1 MMHLT
6 TPPSYQMKWDTIA
19 NQGRQSGAIFYLFS
33 DSLTWLCAAIFIAIL
48 VRSPVSGLLE
58 FQPPE
63 VTLKQAQTEIKLQ
76 KLSEG
81 ESSCD
86 IPVVFL
92 RLHSSLGLCRASE
105 LWEREEQQEGEMT
118 VSHL

>member
-1 MMHLT
+1 MLHLT

-19 NQGRQSGAIFYLFS
+19 NQDCQSRAIFYSFS
-33 DSLTWLCAAIFIAIL
+33 DSLTWLCTAIFISIL

-63 VTLKQAQTEIKLQ
+63 VSLKQAQTERKLL

-86 IPVVFL
+86 VPVVFL
-92 RLHSSLGLCRASE
+92 GLHSSLGALQSLCAVGEGRATGRRDDS
-105 LWEREEQQEGEMT
+105 
-118 VSHL
+118 